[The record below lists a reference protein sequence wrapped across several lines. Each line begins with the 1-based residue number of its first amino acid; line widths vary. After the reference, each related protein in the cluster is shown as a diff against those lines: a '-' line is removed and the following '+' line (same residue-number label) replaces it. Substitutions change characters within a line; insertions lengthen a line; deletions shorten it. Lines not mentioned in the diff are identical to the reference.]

1 MYGQCLEKLP
11 DNRFWELEIDSF
23 HFPVNTSCRN
33 ADADI
38 IFLFLFFSNVPT
50 NKNDETRKCNILFF
64 TTGIKHGRA
73 ECSNTSHAKR
83 LVSDANVMFRIERSY
98 KNDKVFLFPQ
108 QHQRSNVRQR

>member
-1 MYGQCLEKLP
+1 MEKLP
-11 DNRFWELEIDSF
+11 DNRFCELEIDSF

-38 IFLFLFFSNVPT
+38 IFLFLFYVLT

-73 ECSNTSHAKR
+73 DCSNTSHAKR

>member
-38 IFLFLFFSNVPT
+38 IFLFLLFQTFQQTRTVKHASVIFYFSLQELSMDVLT
-50 NKNDETRKCNILFF
+50 ALILHMPK
-64 TTGIKHGRA
+64 G
-73 ECSNTSHAKR
+73 
-83 LVSDANVMFRIERSY
+83 
-98 KNDKVFLFPQ
+98 
-108 QHQRSNVRQR
+108 